1 MKQDQL
7 KDFFTVHK
15 FYTVDETESANSFY
29 KLLMD
34 SANIPII
41 EYELGHL
48 FFFNPEKILELF
60 TIWDSDKINATVNE
74 FVDYAAA
81 EMIELIWIPS
91 DQSINDFFNEDK
103 KNPDNAIRLNDEQI
117 TSLLKTWV
125 PVQYDHLQKRDHIL
139 DIWRKYRKDE
149 YGGLDSI
156 LGKYDTEDT
165 IFFDSLGGGGGFKSG
180 NARIDNIYGQ
190 IREKITDADNI
201 PFESKP
207 EIKAYDIQIEYPS
220 ELLLGAVF
228 DVAFILDQVETPGGI
243 GDVMLADDW
252 VIDIFVNAISGLD
265 IEGISFQSLKVNSE
279 NINKPFI
286 FKFLSKTIGEGK
298 FSVMVLHDGRPIFR
312 EVYSVLIDKEDA
324 DIVSNIEVSSGK
336 ISPSALTSP
345 DLTLFINE
353 CFENGRFKL
362 KYLLFSPNEELDI
375 CYKTFETPYFQQ
387 RDPAAYFL
395 DFFNG
400 IDRIP
405 LDSKEQRLAAV
416 KRMEAKG
423 ANLYKSLIP
432 EPLRTLFWE
441 IKDEVSTVVINSDEP
456 WIPWELCYLY
466 SEQEGKNSE
475 SFFLCEKYDVAR
487 WIQSTPFTTSTLS
500 LENMAGIFPSD
511 SGLAL
516 VEKEKNEIQKIV
528 GDGKLSL
535 IPANYSDVVDSFE
548 RGGFSAWH
556 FSGHGT
562 DANTTNVDH
571 YSILLESK
579 EPISAYDITGLK
591 NLGKSNP
598 IVFFNAC
605 QAGKGGMGLTGLNGW
620 PKQFID
626 NNASAFIGAYW
637 SIHDESAMKFAIS
650 FYRLLSTGMTIG
662 QAFRQARLAIKEEGN
677 PTWLAYTLYAD
688 PFARCKSS

>member
-15 FYTVDETESANSFY
+15 FYTVTEAESANTFY
-29 KLLMD
+29 ELLINCAD
-34 SANIPII
+34 IPII
-41 EYELGHL
+41 EYELGYL
-48 FFFNPEKILELF
+48 FFLDKRKILELF
-60 TIWDSDKINATVNE
+60 NIWSSDNSKSTINE
-74 FVDYAAA
+74 FVVYAAG
-81 EMIELIWIPS
+81 EEFELIWIPFH
-91 DQSINDFFNEDK
+91 QSIKNFFASDK
-103 KNPDNAIRLNDEQI
+103 KAAGNTIRLNDE
-117 TSLLKTWV
+117 TVALLLKAWV
-125 PVQYDHLQKRDHIL
+125 PFQIGHLQKREHFL

-149 YGGLDSI
+149 YLGLDPI
-156 LGKYDTEDT
+156 LGKYDTSDYALLQTIRGNREPVYGSHSENILEGIRDQIANAQNKSLDT
-165 IFFDSLGGGGGFKSG
+165 
-180 NARIDNIYGQ
+180 
-190 IREKITDADNI
+190 
-201 PFESKP
+201 KP
-207 EIKAYDIQIEYPS
+207 ETKAYDIQIEYPS

-265 IEGISFQSLKVNSE
+265 IEGTSFQSLKVNSE

-286 FKFLSKTIGEGK
+286 FKFLTKTIGEGK

-312 EVYSVLIDKEDA
+312 EVYTVLIDKEDA

-362 KYLLFSPNEELDI
+362 KYLLFSPKEELDI

-387 RDPAAYFL
+387 SDPAAYFL

-516 VEKEKNEIQKIV
+516 VEREKNEIQKIV
-528 GDGKLSL
+528 GDGNLSL
-535 IPANYSDVVDSFE
+535 IPANYNDVVDSFE